1 MKRLLCYLRDYRK
14 EAICA
19 PVFKIL
25 EASFE
30 LCVPLVVAAMI
41 DNGIPNADRP
51 YLWKMCLIMVLLGV
65 VGLTSTL
72 FAQFFAAKA
81 ATGFSAKLRH
91 AMMAHIQKLSYTD
104 LDRIGTSTL
113 ITRMT
118 SDVNQ
123 VQNGVN
129 LALRLLLRSPFIVF
143 GAMIMAFTVDV
154 KCALVFAA
162 AIPLLSIVVFGIM
175 LLTIPLYR
183 NVQSQLDTV
192 TDLTRENLTG
202 FRVIRAFRKEAD
214 EIKRFCVQNEIL
226 MKMQNRVGSISA
238 LMNPLTY
245 VILNG
250 AVIALLY
257 IGALRVDSGILS
269 QGQVVALYNYLSQ
282 ILVELIKLASLI
294 ITLTKTAACAN
305 RIADMLETGGST
317 ETEPD
322 MPELSEKGTV
332 VFENVSLTY
341 EGAGDASLTGISFS
355 AKQGDVIG
363 IIGGT
368 GAGKS
373 SLVNLI
379 PRFYEPTSGTI
390 RINGIDSRQF
400 PKTELRARIGVVP
413 QRAVLFKGTI
423 RENLRWG
430 NEHATDA
437 DFSEALRIAQA
448 ADVVASKPLGLEE
461 PISENGSNLSGGQ
474 RQRLTIARALIRKPE
489 ILILD
494 DSASALDYAT
504 DAALRKALRSIP
516 DQPTVFLVSQRTASI
531 RFADQILVLDDGELA
546 DIGTH
551 DELLARCPI
560 YQEIHYSQFPK
571 GGAGN

>member
-162 AIPLLSIVVFGIM
+162 AIP
-175 LLTIPLYR
+175 R
-183 NVQSQLDTV
+183 NVRLAEAPSHGLPVTV
-192 TDLTRENLTG
+192 YDKHSRGAAAYKAMAEE
-202 FRVIRAFRKEAD
+202 VVK
-214 EIKRFCVQNEIL
+214 K
-226 MKMQNRVGSISA
+226 
-238 LMNPLTY
+238 
-245 VILNG
+245 LN
-250 AVIALLY
+250 Y
-257 IGALRVDSGILS
+257 
-269 QGQVVALYNYLSQ
+269 
-282 ILVELIKLASLI
+282 
-294 ITLTKTAACAN
+294 
-305 RIADMLETGGST
+305 
-317 ETEPD
+317 
-322 MPELSEKGTV
+322 
-332 VFENVSLTY
+332 
-341 EGAGDASLTGISFS
+341 
-355 AKQGDVIG
+355 
-363 IIGGT
+363 
-368 GAGKS
+368 
-373 SLVNLI
+373 
-379 PRFYEPTSGTI
+379 
-390 RINGIDSRQF
+390 
-400 PKTELRARIGVVP
+400 
-413 QRAVLFKGTI
+413 
-423 RENLRWG
+423 
-430 NEHATDA
+430 
-437 DFSEALRIAQA
+437 
-448 ADVVASKPLGLEE
+448 
-461 PISENGSNLSGGQ
+461 
-474 RQRLTIARALIRKPE
+474 
-489 ILILD
+489 
-494 DSASALDYAT
+494 
-504 DAALRKALRSIP
+504 
-516 DQPTVFLVSQRTASI
+516 
-531 RFADQILVLDDGELA
+531 
-546 DIGTH
+546 
-551 DELLARCPI
+551 
-560 YQEIHYSQFPK
+560 
-571 GGAGN
+571 